1 MPLINKPRRDP
12 DWLVAF
18 LEHCH
23 RRHYPKNTAIFSTG
37 EPAST
42 LYLIMDG
49 SVTVV
54 MEDEERH
61 ELVLAYLNKGEFMG
75 EMGLFVPSE
84 SRNVIARTRTD
95 CEVAEIAY
103 TRLLE
108 LLETDLRDHAKDFLF
123 AIGKHLSRRLLQTS
137 QKVGRLAFLD
147 VTGRVA
153 RTLLDL
159 CEQPESMTHPE
170 GMQIRV
176 TRQELGRIVGCSRE
190 MAGRVLKNLEQEGLI
205 GVRGKTIVVYGTR

>member
-12 DWLVAF
+12 EWLHAF